1 MTPRFPGYDVLD
13 KRNTPS
19 WNEATRLV
27 IDRRLSVH
35 PGPRFFSAAEWETL
49 GAVCARI
56 IPQPVDRAPVPLPAY
71 VDLKLFTDDIDGYR
85 FEGVLP
91 EREAW
96 RVGLKA
102 LDAAAEGRHGGR
114 FHTRPPAEQ
123 DAILKACQTGE
134 LNGPAWQGMSS
145 KLFFSKRIIH
155 DIVSAY
161 YAHPTA
167 WSEIGW
173 GGPASP
179 RGYVRLDAD
188 KRDPWEAA
196 EAKPGQEETAR
207 RENRHVV

>member
-19 WNEATRLV
+19 WNEATRRV

-35 PGPRFFSAAEWETL
+35 PGPRFFAPGEWETL
-49 GAVCARI
+49 QAVCDRI
-56 IPQPVDRAPVPLPAY
+56 IPQPKDRPPVPIPAY
-71 VDLKLFTDDIDGYR
+71 VDLKMFTDDEDGYR

-91 EREAW
+91 QREAW
-96 RVGLKA
+96 RAGLQA
-102 LDAAAEGRHGGR
+102 LDAAAAEAHGAR
-114 FHTRPPAEQ
+114 FHTLPPAER
-123 DAILKACQTGE
+123 DALLKRCQKGE
-134 LNGPAWQGMSS
+134 LDGPEWRGMSS
-145 KLFFSKRIIH
+145 KLFFSKRVIH

-167 WSEIGW
+167 WSEMGW

-179 RGYVRLDAD
+179 RGYVRLDAN

-196 EAKPGQEETAR
+196 EAKPGEEDKAR

>member
-19 WNEATRLV
+19 WNEVTRRV
-27 IDRRLSVH
+27 IDRRLSIH
-35 PGPRFFSAAEWETL
+35 PGPRFFTAAEWDTL
-49 GAVCARI
+49 GAICDRI
-56 IPQPVDRAPVPLPAY
+56 VPQPTDRPPVPLPAY
-71 VDLKLFTDDIDGYR
+71 VDAKMFNNDEDGYR

-91 EREAW
+91 QRDAW
-96 RVGLKA
+96 QVGLKA
-102 LDAAAEGRHGGR
+102 LDEVAQAKQGAP
-114 FHTRPPAEQ
+114 FHRISPAEQ
-123 DAILKACQTGE
+123 DAVLKACQKGD
-134 LNGPAWQGMSS
+134 LGGPEWQGMSS

-155 DIVSAY
+155 DIVTAY

-179 RGYVRLDAD
+179 RGYVRMDAN

-196 EAKPGQEETAR
+196 EAHPGKEEEAR
-207 RENRHVV
+207 RANRHVV